1 MPLFKGSGHKSK
13 PNKVIA
19 YVTDKEKAVLI
30 SSQAMDDTQDYAK
43 QFKETCKMFGKGSG
57 YDERKYYHFKADLG
71 KASGGGSKYYGW
83 GSVGMV
89 GMGIGLSAI
98 SSMRAASKNSEIN
111 KRIKDLEIYFFYNNV
126 ASFLN
131 KSL

>member
-43 QFKETCKMFGKGSG
+43 QFRETCKMFGKGSG
-57 YDERKYYHFKADLG
+57 YDERKYYHFKLSCDPADNVSPEVSHQLAQELAE
-71 KASGGGSKYYGW
+71 KLFPNHECVIVTQPKNKQQKNTN
-83 GSVGMV
+83 
-89 GMGIGLSAI
+89 IFHIQCREISAR
-98 SSMRAASKNSEIN
+98 SCEENA
-111 KRIKDLEIYFFYNNV
+111 
-126 ASFLN
+126 
-131 KSL
+131 